1 MAAGATTIDALRREN
16 ASLRE
21 ENEELRRALERQ
33 REKER
38 APAALTALEE
48 EVTSLRAENDRLK
61 KVLQALEEHLAL
73 LRAKR
78 FGRRSEKG
86 LRGQLTLFDL
96 EAAEGSEEERA
107 EETITYTRKK
117 PRRAPARQGFPEHL
131 ARNEYAVDPPEE
143 ERVCECCESELVRIR
158 SEVTERGD
166 VIPPRVVINRYV
178 RGVWGCRNGCVPPKV
193 ADLPPSVV
201 PKTKWEPSAYAY
213 VAVAKYGD
221 HVPLHRQ
228 SAIFRRHGIEMP
240 KSTLCDMA
248 LAAAEAIRPVVR
260 EMAREVRK
268 SEVLLA
274 DETPIRVAVEEED
287 GRKGRRGKKK
297 RKFRTGYLWVYRSP
311 DGEKIAFDFRTNRSR
326 AGPMEFLGDWRG
338 TLLTDEYSG
347 YDEVCRRN
355 GLVRAACW
363 AHARRRFREAE
374 ESRRPE
380 AQEAV
385 RLIGRLFALERL
397 AGERIDRLNGKRRER
412 GADPLSR
419 DEEAEVRLAVR
430 RRWSAGIVSRLKAR
444 LLGWM
449 RDSSILP
456 KSVLGGAVRYLL
468 PEGAR
473 REGVWERFTVF
484 LRDGRVPLDNNA
496 AENAIRPSVVG
507 RKNWLFAGSTRG
519 GETAAAMY
527 GLLLTCRAL
536 GVNPEEYLSD
546 VLSRLDR
553 DPPAALTPWAWKREN
568 EARAA
573 QAAAFAPSR
582 KPLPS

>member
-1 MAAGATTIDALRREN
+1 MAAGATTIEALRREI

-21 ENEELRRALERQ
+21 ENEGLRRALEGQ
-33 REKER
+33 SER
-38 APAALTALEE
+38 GRALAAWEE
-48 EVTSLRAENDRLK
+48 EVASLRAENDRLK
-61 KVLQALEEHLAL
+61 KILKALEEHLAL

-78 FGRRSEKG
+78 FGPRSEKG
-86 LRGQLTLFDL
+86 HPGQLTLFDL
-96 EAAEGSEEERA
+96 EAAEGSEEDRA

-131 ARNEYAVDPPEE
+131 ARNEYAVDPPED

-178 RGVWGCRNGCVPPKV
+178 RGVWGCRNGCVPPKM
-193 ADLPPSVV
+193 AELPPSVV

-221 HVPLHRQ
+221 HLPLHRQ
-228 SAIFRRHGIEMP
+228 SSIFRRHGIEMP

-274 DETPIRVAVEEED
+274 DETPIRVAVEEEGKG
-287 GRKGRRGKKK
+287 GRKKK
-297 RKFRTGYLWVYRSP
+297 RKFKTGYLWVYRSP

-397 AGERIDRLNGKRRER
+397 AGERIERRNGKRRER

-430 RRWSAGIVSRLKAR
+430 RRWSAGIVSRLRAR
-444 LLGWM
+444 LLEWM
-449 RDSSILP
+449 RDASILP

-468 PEGAR
+468 PEGPR

-536 GVNPEEYLSD
+536 EVNPEEYLTD

-553 DPPAALTPWAWKREN
+553 DPPAALTPWAWKREK

-573 QAAAFAPSR
+573 QVAAEAPTE
-582 KPLPS
+582 PLPS